1 MKSAKSC
8 KILIL
13 LTALFLAL
21 VMAFA
26 CMNFSTVSATE
37 ETARGADYFSL
48 SVSGSSAI
56 ELDGTDAVFSVKSG
70 DVLKFK
76 NKLSVSELVLNSSIP
91 AEVNKFALKITA
103 NSYFVNGNKVVD
115 ETDSTKYEMVNEIEN
130 VFTFTKDG
138 SNYKVTNSASTAN
151 AEFVFSSTDCEQLT
165 IKNDNGYLFVNDND
179 FSLSDANRIDVDSYT
194 VCSLAIEFIEVSGEN
209 SVDYKIHS
217 VTHDGKT
224 QTFALTDGKFDSVAN
239 PFVVLPTAF
248 RNTAVVGF
256 DYTVSFSQYSVLG
269 KTKELYIKPSEID
282 GITAGDKTVI
292 FEQEGWK
299 NLSICY
305 KDGDNEIEVAVI
317 PVEVKATEKNNAVD
331 AQKPIYN
338 NSIDARQNFIDAY
351 TLKLTDKDTG
361 TFVALGS
368 NQYLTLP
375 SLEDM
380 ISDDVNAYSD
390 LKLTVY
396 YITPTTTSSSSTLR
410 IPLSDA
416 GDYMFYVVAEDQF
429 GNKMDAEKD
438 FFYDDNDGNLQYG
451 VYSDYIFT
459 FSVED
464 NYPIK
469 VESAKQGTGYVSVSY
484 TATAFDITS
493 SAYSTEYTLYYSATE
508 IGANDEG
515 WVEIPKASSITDTE
529 YKENGYTYE
538 DIQAI
543 AYNGST
549 TFTPNKIGYY
559 KIDCTVT
566 STDSNRMESASAVI
580 NIKEQPKVV
589 VVDNHWLE
597 NNVWSVVFLSVGT
610 LCLIGIIVLLC
621 IKPKEDNAD

>member
-1 MKSAKSC
+1 MKSAKSY

-37 ETARGADYFSL
+37 ETVDGADYFSL

-56 ELDGTDAVFSVKSG
+56 ELDGTDAVFNVKSG

-76 NKLSVSELVLNSSIP
+76 NKLPVYSIILNSSVP
-91 AEVNKFALKITA
+91 VEVNKFALKITA

-115 ETDSTKYEMVNEIEN
+115 ESDSTKYEMVKEIEN

-138 SNYKVTNSASTAN
+138 SDYKVTNSASTTST
-151 AEFVFSSTDCEQLT
+151 EFVFSLTDCEQLT
-165 IKNDNGYLFVNDND
+165 VNNNNGYLFVNGND
-179 FSLSDANRIDVDSYT
+179 FSLNESNRINADYNT
-194 VCSLAIEFIEVSGEN
+194 VCSIAIEFIEVSGEN
-209 SVDYKIHS
+209 PVDYKIHS
-217 VTHDGKT
+217 VEYDNKI
-224 QTFALTDGKFDSVAN
+224 QTFALTDGKFNSVAD
-239 PFVVLPTAF
+239 PFVVLPVSF
-248 RNTAVVGF
+248 RNTAAVG
-256 DYTVSFSQYSVLG
+256 YEYSVSFSQYSVIG
-269 KTKELYIKPSEID
+269 ETKELYIKSSETD
-282 GITAGDKTVI
+282 GITVTDKKI
-292 FEQEGWK
+292 LFEQAGPK
-299 NLSICY
+299 RLSICY
-305 KDGDNEIEVAVI
+305 KDGDNEIVVVEQQVVASL
-317 PVEVKATEKNNAVD
+317 TEKNNAVD
-331 AQKPIYN
+331 VQKPTYN
-338 NSIDARQNFIDAY
+338 MMSDARQNFIDAY
-351 TLKLTDKDTG
+351 TLILTDKDTG

-375 SLEDM
+375 SLENM
-380 ISDDVNAYSD
+380 INDDVNAYSD

-396 YITPTTTSSSSTLR
+396 YRTPTTTSSSSTLR
-410 IPLSDA
+410 IPLSEA
-416 GDYMFYVVAEDQF
+416 GDYMFYVVAEDKY
-429 GNKMDAEKD
+429 GNKMDSEKD
-438 FFYDDNDGNLQYG
+438 FFYFDKDDNIQYG
-451 VYSDYIFT
+451 IYSDYIFT

-469 VESAKQGTGYVSVSY
+469 VESAKQGTGYVSISY

-493 SAYSTEYTLYYSATE
+493 SAYSTEYKLYYSATE
-508 IGANDEG
+508 IGASDEG

-538 DIQAI
+538 DVQAI

-566 STDSNRMESASAVI
+566 STVSNRMESASAVI